1 MKTLNYF
8 ILLGITLMHWAKR
21 ESGKNEKKFE
31 HTERIPRNFD
41 CQEEKS
47 DRYSHGKTSF
57 DKFDLE
63 AEREGSAVRRH
74 TVVRS
79 AWGKGTIKSRRGRKD
94 AEAAIER
101 RTIKGYYS
109 RSEMGKYQHLV

>member
-1 MKTLNYF
+1 M
-8 ILLGITLMHWAKR
+8 AKR
-21 ESGKNEKKFE
+21 V
-31 HTERIPRNFD
+31 I
-41 CQEEKS
+41 
-47 DRYSHGKTSF
+47 

-63 AEREGSAVRRH
+63 AEREGFAVRRH

-101 RTIKGYYS
+101 RTVKGYYS
-109 RSEMGKYQHLV
+109 RSV

>member
-1 MKTLNYF
+1 V
-8 ILLGITLMHWAKR
+8 I
-21 ESGKNEKKFE
+21 
-31 HTERIPRNFD
+31 
-41 CQEEKS
+41 
-47 DRYSHGKTSF
+47 

-63 AEREGSAVRRH
+63 AEREGSAVQRH

-101 RTIKGYYS
+101 RTVKGYYS
-109 RSEMGKYQHLV
+109 RSV

>member
-1 MKTLNYF
+1 MP
-8 ILLGITLMHWAKR
+8 KR
-21 ESGKNEKKFE
+21 V
-31 HTERIPRNFD
+31 
-41 CQEEKS
+41 
-47 DRYSHGKTSF
+47 Y

-101 RTIKGYYS
+101 RTIKDYYA
-109 RSEMGKYQHLV
+109 RSV

>member
-1 MKTLNYF
+1 MIVIPVRLTICWIKQQT
-8 ILLGITLMHWAKR
+8 ISGDSDQTRKITCMAKR
-21 ESGKNEKKFE
+21 
-31 HTERIPRNFD
+31 
-41 CQEEKS
+41 QL
-47 DRYSHGKTSF
+47 DR
-57 DKFDLE
+57 FDLE

-101 RTIKGYYS
+101 RTVKGYYE
-109 RSEMGKYQHLV
+109 RSV

>member
-1 MKTLNYF
+1 MP
-8 ILLGITLMHWAKR
+8 KR
-21 ESGKNEKKFE
+21 VL
-31 HTERIPRNFD
+31 
-41 CQEEKS
+41 
-47 DRYSHGKTSF
+47 
-57 DKFDLE
+57 DKFDL

-101 RTIKGYYS
+101 TH
-109 RSEMGKYQHLV
+109 SERLLTQGACVGKYHWVGFLSLL

>member
-1 MKTLNYF
+1 MVIPVRLTICWIKQQT
-8 ILLGITLMHWAKR
+8 ISGDRDQPRKITCMAKR
-21 ESGKNEKKFE
+21 QL
-31 HTERIPRNFD
+31 D
-41 CQEEKS
+41 Q
-47 DRYSHGKTSF
+47 
-57 DKFDLE
+57 FDLE

-101 RTIKGYYS
+101 RTVKGYYE
-109 RSEMGKYQHLV
+109 RSV

>member
-1 MKTLNYF
+1 MTCYN
-8 ILLGITLMHWAKR
+8 ILMAKR
-21 ESGKNEKKFE
+21 V
-31 HTERIPRNFD
+31 I
-41 CQEEKS
+41 
-47 DRYSHGKTSF
+47 

-101 RTIKGYYS
+101 RTVKGYYA
-109 RSEMGKYQHLV
+109 RSV

>member
-1 MKTLNYF
+1 MQMLKQDEDQS
-8 ILLGITLMHWAKR
+8 MAKR
-21 ESGKNEKKFE
+21 QL
-31 HTERIPRNFD
+31 D
-41 CQEEKS
+41 Q
-47 DRYSHGKTSF
+47 
-57 DKFDLE
+57 FDLE

-101 RTIKGYYS
+101 RTVKGYYS
-109 RSEMGKYQHLV
+109 RSV